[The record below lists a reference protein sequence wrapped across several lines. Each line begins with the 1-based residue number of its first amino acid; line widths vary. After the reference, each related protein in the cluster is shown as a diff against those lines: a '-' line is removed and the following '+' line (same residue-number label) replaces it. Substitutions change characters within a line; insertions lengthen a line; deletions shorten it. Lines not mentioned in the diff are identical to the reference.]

1 MQRRILSTA
10 CTAAFL
16 CITLV
21 PAAPAWAAER
31 NTGAPSE
38 AAPASTAAGVVKP
51 PVAVPTDDFAP
62 TAQLVSVHFD
72 FASSAIRPGEAAMLD
87 RNAAWLRVNPMNTV
101 LVEGA
106 ADQRGNRAY
115 NQALAE
121 RRAQAVKNYLVTH
134 GVASDRI
141 MMISYGEGRL
151 ACPTNA
157 DPCWSDSRRVDFQV
171 KVLNKQ
177 AP

>member
-1 MQRRILSTA
+1 MRRRIFSTA
-10 CTAAFL
+10 CIAALFCL
-16 CITLV
+16 TTT
-21 PAAPAWAAER
+21 PGWAAEK
-31 NTGAPSE
+31 NTSLPSE

-72 FASSAIRPGEAAMLD
+72 FASSAIRPGEAAVLD
-87 RNAAWLRVNPMNTV
+87 RNAAWLNANPRNTV

-115 NQALAE
+115 NRALAE
-121 RRAQAVKNYLVTH
+121 RRAQAVKNYLVAH

-157 DPCWSDSRRVDFQV
+157 DPCWSDNRRVDFQV

>member
-1 MQRRILSTA
+1 MHRRIFSTA
-10 CTAAFL
+10 CIAALFCL
-16 CITLV
+16 TVV
-21 PAAPAWAAER
+21 PGAPAGAVDKNAEWLKA
-31 NTGAPSE
+31 NP
-38 AAPASTAAGVVKP
+38 K
-51 PVAVPTDDFAP
+51 
-62 TAQLVSVHFD
+62 
-72 FASSAIRPGEAAMLD
+72 
-87 RNAAWLRVNPMNTV
+87 NAV
-101 LVEGA
+101 LVEAA

-121 RRAQAVKNYLVTH
+121 RRARAVKNYLVAH

-157 DPCWSDSRRVDFQV
+157 DPCWSDNRRVDFQG